1 LRHFAVAKSDHLP
14 RQARDKHREIS
25 KEMRFS
31 QQHDILY
38 DGLSA
43 IEHLELFGTIVGLND
58 EEVAEVRK
66 THLSRHLTPMLKMT
80 ILLRQARDKHRE
92 IPKEMRLSQ
101 EASRLL
107 AAVCL
112 TAKAFDLAKQ
122 MSGGQRR
129 RLSLAASLIGRPA
142 VAFLDEPT

>member
-1 LRHFAVAKSDHLP
+1 
-14 RQARDKHREIS
+14 
-25 KEMRFS
+25 
-31 QQHDILY
+31 
-38 DGLSA
+38 
-43 IEHLELFGTIVGLND
+43 
-58 EEVAEVRK
+58 
-66 THLSRHLTPMLKMT
+66 
-80 ILLRQARDKHRE
+80 
-92 IPKEMRLSQ
+92 MRLSQ

-107 AAVCL
+107 AAVGL

>member
-1 LRHFAVAKSDHLP
+1 
-14 RQARDKHREIS
+14 
-25 KEMRFS
+25 
-31 QQHDILY
+31 
-38 DGLSA
+38 
-43 IEHLELFGTIVGLND
+43 
-58 EEVAEVRK
+58 
-66 THLSRHLTPMLKMT
+66 MLKMT